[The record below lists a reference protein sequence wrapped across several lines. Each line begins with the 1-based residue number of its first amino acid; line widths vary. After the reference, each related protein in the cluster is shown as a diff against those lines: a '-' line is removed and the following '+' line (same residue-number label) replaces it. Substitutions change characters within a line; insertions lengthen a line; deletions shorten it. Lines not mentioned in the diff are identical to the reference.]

1 MMSEKYNEE
10 IGEEL
15 EIMHIRNASRTFKR
29 KIWQFLFV
37 AIVSTNNLSTDPWL
51 HITALGGYSGITVSL
66 NTQLHAMNLKIS
78 GETRCGG
85 GGWGWW

>member
-15 EIMHIRNASRTFKR
+15 KIMHIRNASTTFER

-37 AIVSTNNLSTDPWL
+37 AIVST
-51 HITALGGYSGITVSL
+51 
-66 NTQLHAMNLKIS
+66 QLHARNLKIS
-78 GETRCGG
+78 GETSCGG
-85 GGWGWW
+85 GGDRVVVVVVVIVVI